1 MVRTDGNIARA
12 DVLRP
17 ARLPGGSL
25 VSQRVVTMSTALRPT
40 APRPDLASAFF
51 QQAPNASQRLKGAIA
66 GRVTFGD
73 LQNDP
78 CRAIPLDAKPH
89 PEVDGLNTL
98 YASSGAPDTFDRSEG
113 ELLVGTVRMGFGH
126 HRIAYSAYTW
136 ALALGLHPTLHDL
149 LDIDSPEADTIAGVD
164 AFYSRW
170 SRRAADI
177 GGVIEWAWG
186 KAMQQG
192 DIDALRFSCRLA
204 ERVAPLM
211 RHLPK
216 DLPVISTY
224 PLCGQIAVA
233 CGFERVV
240 NLVVDNYPQHFLLVP
255 GALNLVQSPGNH
267 MQLLQMGMPPESVD
281 WAGSWVSH
289 AIAANAID
297 DCALR
302 IARHDAH
309 KPLRL
314 LVPVGGAG
322 AQKVYLTALLNELA
336 PLIRDGRIQLL
347 INAGDH
353 AHMAAA
359 FLARLTGLDIEHQ
372 EISSY
377 IDLQHFCMGYPL
389 DSPEPV
395 PAPVTLF
402 HFDRHFEA
410 FSATDMLIR
419 ICDVMATKP
428 SELAFFPVPKL
439 HIRRVGDHEAASALR
454 SMELGDGTPECRD
467 VADAVATLQLMLD
480 DTGLLARMNED
491 IALHSRSKLYDGSRV
506 AIERALEPGPHWAA
520 LQRRVAAAR

>member
-1 MVRTDGNIARA
+1 
-12 DVLRP
+12 
-17 ARLPGGSL
+17 
-25 VSQRVVTMSTALRPT
+25 
-40 APRPDLASAFF
+40 
-51 QQAPNASQRLKGAIA
+51 
-66 GRVTFGD
+66 
-73 LQNDP
+73 
-78 CRAIPLDAKPH
+78 
-89 PEVDGLNTL
+89 
-98 YASSGAPDTFDRSEG
+98 
-113 ELLVGTVRMGFGH
+113 
-126 HRIAYSAYTW
+126 
-136 ALALGLHPTLHDL
+136 
-149 LDIDSPEADTIAGVD
+149 
-164 AFYSRW
+164 
-170 SRRAADI
+170 
-177 GGVIEWAWG
+177 
-186 KAMQQG
+186 MQQG

-267 MQLLQMGMPPESVD
+267 TKLLQLGMPPDSVA

-289 AIAANAID
+289 DIATNAIED
-297 DCALR
+297 SADR
-302 IARHDAH
+302 IARRRARA
-309 KPLRL
+309 PLRL

-322 AQKVYLTALLNELA
+322 AQKVTINALLTELA
-336 PLIRDGRIQLL
+336 PLLREGRIHVM

-353 AHMAAA
+353 AHMTAA
-359 FLARLTGLDIEHQ
+359 FLARLTALGIEHR
-372 EISSY
+372 EVDSY
-377 IDLQHFCMGYPL
+377 ARLRMFCMEHPL
-389 DSPEPV
+389 DGPEPG

-410 FSATDMLIR
+410 FSATDLLIR

-454 SMELGDGTPECRD
+454 SMELGDGTPECRE
-467 VADAVATLQLMLD
+467 VADAVRTLRLMLD
-480 DTGLLARMNED
+480 DTGLLPRMNED

-506 AIERALEPGPHWAA
+506 ALERALEDGPHWASLA
-520 LQRRVAAAR
+520 RSVAGAR

>member
-1 MVRTDGNIARA
+1 
-12 DVLRP
+12 
-17 ARLPGGSL
+17 
-25 VSQRVVTMSTALRPT
+25 MSTALQP
-40 APRPDLASAFF
+40 AGPRPDLASAFF
-51 QQAPNASQRLKGAIA
+51 EQAPSASQRLKGAVA
-66 GRVTFGD
+66 ARLTFGGLRED
-73 LQNDP
+73 AT
-78 CRAIPLDAKPH
+78 RAIPLEARPY
-89 PEVDGLNTL
+89 PGVPGLRSFHAAT
-98 YASSGAPDTFDRSEG
+98 GAPEPMVPSAEDV
-113 ELLVGTVRMGFGH
+113 LVGTVRMGFGH
-126 HRIAYSAYTW
+126 HRIAYSLYTW
-136 ALALGLHPTLHDL
+136 ALATGRTPWLHDL
-149 LDIDSPEADTIAGVD
+149 LDIDSPEATTIASVD

-216 DLPVISTY
+216 DIPVISTY

-267 MQLLQMGMPPESVD
+267 TKLLQLGMPPESVA

-289 AIAANAID
+289 AIASKAIED
-297 DCALR
+297 SEVR
-302 IARHDAH
+302 IQRCHDR

-322 AQKVYLTALLNELA
+322 AQKVYINALLTELA
-336 PLIRDGRIQLL
+336 PLLRDGRIHVI

-353 AHMAAA
+353 AHMTAA
-359 FLARLTGLDIEHQ
+359 FLARLIALGIEHE

-377 IDLQHFCMGYPL
+377 SGLRSFCDAYPL
-389 DSPEPV
+389 HGPDPGPK
-395 PAPVTLF
+395 PVTLC

-410 FSATDMLIR
+410 FSATDLLIR

-454 SMELGDGTPECRD
+454 SMELGDGTPECRE
-467 VADAVATLQLMLD
+467 VADAVRTLRLMLD
-480 DTGLLARMNED
+480 DSGLLPRMNED

-506 AIERALEPGPHWAA
+506 ALERALEEGPHWALLA
-520 LQRRVAAAR
+520 KRVAAARPEGQVRAE

>member
-1 MVRTDGNIARA
+1 
-12 DVLRP
+12 
-17 ARLPGGSL
+17 
-25 VSQRVVTMSTALRPT
+25 MSTALQPVT
-40 APRPDLASAFF
+40 PRPDLASAFF
-51 QQAPNASQRLKGAIA
+51 DQAPTASQRIKGTIA
-66 GRVTFGD
+66 GRITFGG
-73 LQNDP
+73 LQADAS
-78 CRAIPLDAKPH
+78 RAIPLEARAYPDVPGLRSFRAAKG
-89 PEVDGLNTL
+89 EVEPLG
-98 YASSGAPDTFDRSEG
+98 DTKHS
-113 ELLVGTVRMGFGH
+113 LLVGTVRMGFGH
-126 HRIAYSAYTW
+126 HRIAYSVYSW
-136 ALALGLHPTLHDL
+136 ALALQYQPYLHDL
-149 LDIDSPEADTIAGVD
+149 LDIDSPEADTIASVD

-192 DIDALRFSCRLA
+192 DMDALRFSCRLA

-216 DLPVISTY
+216 DIPVISTY

-267 MQLLQMGMPPESVD
+267 TKLLQLGMPPESVA

-289 AIAANAID
+289 DIASKAIED
-297 DCALR
+297 SEVR
-302 IARHDAH
+302 IQRRHDR

-322 AQKVYLTALLNELA
+322 AQKVYINALLTELA
-336 PLIRDGRIQLL
+336 PLLRDGRVHVM

-353 AHMAAA
+353 AHMTAA
-359 FLARLTGLDIEHQ
+359 FLAHLTALGIQHEEIGSYSGLR
-372 EISSY
+372 
-377 IDLQHFCMGYPL
+377 HFCDAYPL
-389 DSPEPV
+389 D
-395 PAPVTLF
+395 APDPGPKAVTLF

-410 FSATDMLIR
+410 FSATDLLIR

-454 SMELGDGTPECRD
+454 SMELGDGTPECRE
-467 VADAVATLQLMLD
+467 VGDAVRTLKLMLD
-480 DTGLLARMNED
+480 DTGLLERMNQD

-506 AIERALEPGPHWAA
+506 AIERALADGSHWNR
-520 LQRRVAAAR
+520 LRQRVAPAFGGSRSR